1 MIRKYLIPLLALA
14 GIGFGV
20 VTVVNGNKVLPP
32 AAPLAAPSKAPY
44 QTFVA
49 GSGIVESS
57 TENIAIGTE
66 VPGLVSK
73 IYVHIGS
80 RVKAG
85 DPLFTIDDRATRA
98 ELAQKQAALQVAE
111 ATVEQATNQFAIVQ
125 ALADHRA
132 LSEQEHL
139 NRRDTLSV
147 AQAKLLQAR
156 ADLQATQTDLDRLTV
171 RAPVNGEVLQ
181 LKVHPGEYAQT
192 GVLAQ
197 ALILLGSVDPL
208 NVRVDVDENDAW
220 RVKGGAPA
228 MGFLRGNRD
237 IKTPLKF
244 VRFEPFVIPK
254 TSLTGDTT
262 ERVDTRVLQVI
273 YSFARGDLPVYV
285 GQQMDVF
292 IEAPDAQAASP
303 DTEPTVRT
311 NERASL

>member
-1 MIRKYLIPLLALA
+1 MIRKYLIPVLALA

-32 AAPLAAPSKAPY
+32 AAPVAEPSKAPY

-66 VPGLVSK
+66 VAGLVSK

-80 RVKAG
+80 HVKAG

-181 LKVHPGEYAQT
+181 LKVHLGEYAQA

-220 RVKGGAPA
+220 RVKGGASA

-273 YSFARGDLPVYV
+273 YSFARGDLPIYV

-292 IEAPDAQAASP
+292 IEAPDAQATSP
-303 DTEPTVRT
+303 DTGPTVRT

>member
-1 MIRKYLIPLLALA
+1 MIRKYLIPILALA

-20 VTVVNGNKVLPP
+20 ATVVNGNKVLPP
-32 AAPLAAPSKAPY
+32 AAPVAEPSKAPY

-85 DPLFTIDDRATRA
+85 DQLFTIDDRATRA

-171 RAPVNGEVLQ
+171 SAPVNGEVLQ
-181 LKVHPGEYAQT
+181 LKVHLGEYAQT

-228 MGFLRGNRD
+228 TGFLRGNRD

-273 YSFARGDLPVYV
+273 YSFERGDLPIYV

-292 IEAPDAQAASP
+292 IEAPDAQAASS
-303 DTEPTVRT
+303 DNEPTVRT